1 MHDEREL
8 ARQAAGQHSLLTTE
22 QLRAAGLTASGL
34 SYRTGRGRL
43 RPVHRGV
50 YAVAGI
56 DPSFEQR
63 LLAACLCAGLDAVAS
78 HRSALVLWDIS
89 PLDEETVEISVR
101 RHRALQIREVVVHR
115 SLDLS
120 SSDIVRR
127 RRIPVT
133 KPARA
138 LVDAGAVLPPW
149 AVERS
154 LEMALSA
161 RLVTVGGVRGVLDAL
176 SERGRSGCGV
186 IREILDN
193 RALGE
198 RKSESEL
205 EWRMAK
211 LCCTCGLPR
220 LAYQHELTIAGRR
233 RRVDFAVP
241 ELRIAIEVDGYEH
254 HSRRAV
260 WQDDLQRQNEL
271 QAAGW
276 IVLRFS
282 WADVLNRPDR
292 VASVIRR
299 VLGSRSRDIP
309 H

>member
-1 MHDEREL
+1 
-8 ARQAAGQHSLLTTE
+8 
-22 QLRAAGLTASGL
+22 
-34 SYRTGRGRL
+34 
-43 RPVHRGV
+43 
-50 YAVAGI
+50 
-56 DPSFEQR
+56 
-63 LLAACLCAGLDAVAS
+63 
-78 HRSALVLWDIS
+78 
-89 PLDEETVEISVR
+89 
-101 RHRALQIREVVVHR
+101 
-115 SLDLS
+115 
-120 SSDIVRR
+120 
-127 RRIPVT
+127 
-133 KPARA
+133 
-138 LVDAGAVLPPW
+138 
-149 AVERS
+149 
-154 LEMALSA
+154 
-161 RLVTVGGVRGVLDAL
+161 
-176 SERGRSGCGV
+176 
-186 IREILDN
+186 
-193 RALGE
+193 
-198 RKSESEL
+198 
-205 EWRMAK
+205 MAK